1 MEKKMTGA
9 DMATR
14 FNPQEIEAD
23 IYRAWEESGAFA
35 AHRVEGKKPFTIVMP
50 PPNITGQLHMGHAMD
65 CIMQDAPIRYHRMKG
80 DPPCGCPAPT
90 MRPSPRRSGSS
101 TPCARKA

>member
-23 IYRAWEESGAFA
+23 IYKAWEESGAFT
-35 AHRVEGKKPFTIVMP
+35 AHRVEGKKPFTIV
-50 PPNITGQLHMGHAMD
+50 IAAQHY
-65 CIMQDAPIRYHRMKG
+65 R
-80 DPPCGCPAPT
+80 PAPYGSCDGLYPAGRT
-90 MRPSPRRSGSS
+90 YPLSPDEG
-101 TPCARKA
+101 

>member
-23 IYRAWEESGAFA
+23 IYKAWEESGRCVYRTPGGREEAFHHRYA
-35 AHRVEGKKPFTIVMP
+35 AAQHYGPAAYGPCHGLHHAGCADPLSPDEG
-50 PPNITGQLHMGHAMD
+50 
-65 CIMQDAPIRYHRMKG
+65 
-80 DPPCGCPAPT
+80 
-90 MRPSPRRSGSS
+90 
-101 TPCARKA
+101 

>member
-23 IYRAWEESGAFA
+23 LYKAWEESGAFT
-35 AHRVEGKKPFTIVMP
+35 AHRAEGKT
-50 PPNITGQLHMGHAMD
+50 A
-65 CIMQDAPIRYHRMKG
+65 CAP
-80 DPPCGCPAPT
+80 DEPACRCLQT
-90 MRPSPRRSGSS
+90 RPAEYR
-101 TPCARKA
+101 